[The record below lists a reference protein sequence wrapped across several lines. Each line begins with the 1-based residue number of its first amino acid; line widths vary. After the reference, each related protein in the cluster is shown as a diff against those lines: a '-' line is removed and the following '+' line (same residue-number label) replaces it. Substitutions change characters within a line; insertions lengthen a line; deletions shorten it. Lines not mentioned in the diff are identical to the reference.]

1 VTPLEKNSDTVLSLK
16 IPVAYIDVR
25 VFAHA
30 TEDLDKVLT
39 AARNIL
45 PPEQVDTI
53 VFKKS
58 DLTGHHGNP
67 IVLLEAR
74 IKDKKTTKT
83 TLEKIASSLS
93 MLDKEQLSNDVA
105 QHLEKGNLYL
115 RLDKQLLFQGDFRL
129 SPTDAVHLRIH
140 FKKHTL
146 EEILEACRTFGL
158 LP

>member
-1 VTPLEKNSDTVLSLK
+1 MTPLEKNSDTVLSLK

-129 SPTDAVHLRIH
+129 SPTEAVHLRIH

-146 EEILEACRTFGL
+146 EEILGACRTFGL